1 MRSIQYYIFICIS
14 SRFFAPPRDG
24 VVRVGYHH
32 LRRTAPNKHAPGDH
46 AVRLIHRAD
55 HEFHRVA
62 SGPQPQGRLGGGI
75 DIDGGGGGGG
85 GGCDAVA
92 MARTLRK
99 GETHDADRFLGNI
112 NRRRKKNEANKR
124 QRTSTIDRRE
134 KTQKQT
140 QNRREKYQDKKQNTL
155 QEK

>member
-75 DIDGGGGGGG
+75 DIDGGVGGGGC
-85 GGCDAVA
+85 CDAVA

-112 NRRRKKNEANKR
+112 NRR
-124 QRTSTIDRRE
+124 
-134 KTQKQT
+134 
-140 QNRREKYQDKKQNTL
+140 KKQNEAKQKTTHINYR
-155 QEK
+155 